1 MTGTHLE
8 LSARLRQSGANM
20 RRLALIGVLA
30 MNWMST
36 GFGGEIDFVEDF
48 VLAKDRAAVLKQL
61 VPGTEE
67 FSYYHALH

>member
-1 MTGTHLE
+1 
-8 LSARLRQSGANM
+8 M

-36 GFGGEIDFVEDF
+36 GIGGEIDFVEDF

-67 FSYYHALH
+67 FS